1 MRRDST
7 TVIHD
12 VTTPDGRTL
21 RVYDAGDPDGVPTIF
36 HHGTPMS
43 GRLYGPHAEVAK
55 AGGVRLIGFDRPG
68 YGGSTRHESR
78 SIADAPAD
86 VRAIAEHFGF
96 ERVTTWGI
104 SGGGPHALAC
114 AALLPDLVGAT
125 ASLGGVAPM
134 DTEGLDWTAGMGE
147 ENLEGFAA
155 VRAGGAT
162 LDAYLEAHRA
172 ELLHADAE
180 QLVAAWDTLLAPVDR
195 AVLTGTFA
203 DHVVES
209 VQAALE
215 GGNDGWRDDELAFAK
230 PWGFAVETIETP
242 VLLWHGTHDLFVP
255 VSHGEW
261 LAARIP
267 GVEARI
273 SDDDGHLTLIERRI
287 PDVHAWLAANY

>member
-21 RVYDAGDPDGVPTIF
+21 RVYDAGDPEGIPTIV
-36 HHGTPMS
+36 HHGTPTS
-43 GRLYGPHAEVAK
+43 GRVYPPHVALAE
-55 AGGVRLIGFDRPG
+55 AGGVRLIGYDRPG
-68 YGGSTRHESR
+68 YAGSARHEGR
-78 SIADAPAD
+78 SVADAAAD

-96 ERVTTWGI
+96 ERLTTWGI

-114 AALLPDLVGAT
+114 AALLPDLVAAT
-125 ASLGGVAPM
+125 ASLAGVAPM
-134 DTEGLDWTAGMGE
+134 DAEGLDWTAGMGE

-155 VRAGGAT
+155 VQAGGAT
-162 LDAYLEAHRA
+162 LDAYLDAHRA
-172 ELLHADAE
+172 ELLQADAE

-195 AVLTGTFA
+195 AVLTGDLA
-203 DHVVES
+203 DYVVSS
-209 VQAALE
+209 VQAALAK
-215 GGNDGWRDDELAFAK
+215 GNDGWRDDELAFAGT
-230 PWGFAVETIETP
+230 WGFSVEAIETP

-261 LAARIP
+261 LAQRIP
-267 GVEARI
+267 GVDARI

-287 PDVHAWLAANY
+287 PDVHAWLRARF